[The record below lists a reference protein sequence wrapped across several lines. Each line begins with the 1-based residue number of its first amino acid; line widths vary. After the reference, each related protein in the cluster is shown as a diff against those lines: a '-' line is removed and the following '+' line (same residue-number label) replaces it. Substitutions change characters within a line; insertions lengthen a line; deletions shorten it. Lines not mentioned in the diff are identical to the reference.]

1 MCNNHTHTTRYQ
13 KMQKMKKWFAVN
25 RPRKAESVES
35 LNKINTPGT
44 PYQMHLHTKTPY
56 ELTSIKIKQHLER
69 KAYQK
74 VVEILR
80 ELSHNYVLKCL
91 ESFPF
96 KALNKAVP
104 EAFPIWETLLTKLHN
119 SEDGYIP
126 EFPYHACDELVLR
139 IAWLLETWEDRP
151 QDGQEL
157 KSSCRRV
164 LKCVY
169 MQYNGVLEQLY
180 KEHDKV
186 EHALYTLGLH
196 LPLGTDLNTALTLQQ
211 AIQHE
216 VAGCLIDFSD
226 AIERLREI
234 SEKEVLTLS
243 EILLEDMKGDARES
257 SGEEG
262 DDFGLT
268 MRKIEF
274 PLAPNPNQVQ
284 LQERLYQNQCVQTC
298 LQPSQRSGTLPE
310 LVEILNER
318 VRGDKEVL
326 AVFGRIRQRNGVI
339 SDSEPIE
346 PWLRRHQHSIE
357 CTIGLIKEI
366 EKELEITIHKSDSPV
381 QLQNRQKE
389 MYASSKLDDDP
400 QIVPLDNIKI
410 RPRSRSHEYE
420 KSPSM
425 TRRHSAAIFEHYGR
439 GEEHDLQHPT
449 DRNHHLFVSQA
460 NHRPRSASPHKI
472 LRVNGGPPARSLS
485 SKSVS
490 SSTDSSLD
498 IPITGQTSS
507 SIHDLNSTKD
517 NSPLPAFTRVQSLMT
532 NHSMQV
538 QVAGKRQKNGRSPS
552 SWSNLSISTG
562 NVSGKKAKK
571 SLYRSR
577 SGTIVT
583 SERQVSEKGGWC
595 E

>member
-1 MCNNHTHTTRYQ
+1 MPLE
-13 KMQKMKKWFAVN
+13 KMKKWFASN

-35 LNKINTPGT
+35 LNKISTPGM
-44 PYQMHLHTKTPY
+44 PYPHHLHTKTQY
-56 ELTSIKIKQHLER
+56 ELTSIKIKQYLER
-69 KAYQK
+69 KAYQR
-74 VVEILR
+74 VVETLR
-80 ELSHNYVLKCL
+80 ELPHNYVLKCL

-96 KALNKAVP
+96 KALNEAVP

-139 IAWLLETWEDRP
+139 IAWLLETWDDRP

-169 MQYNGVLEQLY
+169 MQYNGVLEHLY

-196 LPLGTDLNTALTLQQ
+196 LPLGTDLSTALTLQQ

-216 VAGCLIDFSD
+216 VAGCLIDFND
-226 AIERLREI
+226 ANESLREI

-284 LQERLYQNQCVQTC
+284 LQERLYQNQCIQTC
-298 LQPSQRSGTLPE
+298 LQPSHRSGTLRE

-339 SDSEPIE
+339 GDSEPIE

-389 MYASSKLDDDP
+389 LYVSSCLDDDP
-400 QIVPLDNIKI
+400 QIVPI

-420 KSPSM
+420 KSSSIP
-425 TRRHSAAIFEHYGR
+425 RRHSAAILEHYGY
-439 GEEHDLQHPT
+439 GDEQHST
-449 DRNHHLFVSQA
+449 DRNHLVISQT

-472 LRVNGGPPARSLS
+472 LRVNGVPPSRSVS

-498 IPITGQTSS
+498 IAMSVQTSS

-517 NSPLPAFTRVQSLMT
+517 KSPLPAFTRVQSLMT
-532 NHSMQV
+532 NNSVQV
-538 QVAGKRQKNGRSPS
+538 VAGKRQKNGRSPG
-552 SWSNLSISTG
+552 SWSNLSISSG

-577 SGTIVT
+577 SGNIVS
-583 SERQVSEKGGWC
+583 SEIQVSKDGGMNNIFISFFHLC
-595 E
+595 

>member
-1 MCNNHTHTTRYQ
+1 MMIYSHNSKHTDIQ
-13 KMQKMKKWFAVN
+13 KMEKMKKWFASA
-25 RPRKAESVES
+25 RPRKAESVEG
-35 LNKINTPGT
+35 LNRINTTGT
-44 PYQMHLHTKTPY
+44 PCEPHLRIKTQY
-56 ELTSIKIKQHLER
+56 ELTSIKIKQLIER

-80 ELSHNYVLKCL
+80 ELSHDFVLKCL

-96 KALNKAVP
+96 KALNIAVP

-119 SEDGYIP
+119 SELGYIP
-126 EFPYHACDELVLR
+126 EIPYNACDELVLR

-151 QDGQEL
+151 HDGQEL

-169 MQYNGVLEQLY
+169 MQYNGVLEKLY
-180 KEHDKV
+180 KEHDTV

-196 LPLGTDLNTALTLQQ
+196 LPLGTDPNTALTLQQ

-216 VAGCLIDFSD
+216 VKGCLVDFND
-226 AIERLREI
+226 AIERLKDI

-243 EILLEDMKGDARES
+243 EILLEDMKGDT

-262 DDFGLT
+262 EDYGLA
-268 MRKIEF
+268 MRKLEF

-310 LVEILNER
+310 LMEFLNER
-318 VRGDKEVL
+318 IRGDKEVL
-326 AVFGRIRQRNGVI
+326 AVFGRIRQRNGGI

-366 EKELEITIHKSDSPV
+366 EKELEITIRKSDSPV
-381 QLQNRQKE
+381 QLLSRPKE
-389 MYASSKLDDDP
+389 SYSSSRLDDDP
-400 QIVPLDNIKI
+400 QIVPMDNL
-410 RPRSRSHEYE
+410 RPRSHSHEYE
-420 KSPSM
+420 KSPSI
-425 TRRHSAAIFEHYGR
+425 TRRHSAAILEQYST
-439 GEEHDLQHPT
+439 EEQECQQPIDK
-449 DRNHHLFVSQA
+449 NHLLVSQT

-472 LRVNGGPPARSLS
+472 LRVNGGPPTRSLS

-490 SSTDSSLD
+490 SSNDSSLD
-498 IPITGQTSS
+498 ITVHTSY
-507 SIHDLNSTKD
+507 SIHDLDSTKE
-517 NSPLPAFTRVQSLMT
+517 NTPLPAFTRVQSLKT
-532 NHSMQV
+532 NHSVQV
-538 QVAGKRQKNGRSPS
+538 VAGKRKNGKSPG
-552 SWSNLSISTG
+552 SWTNISISAG
-562 NVSGKKAKK
+562 NVSGKKALK

-577 SGTIVT
+577 SGTNVT
-583 SERQVSEKGGWC
+583 SEKLVS
-595 E
+595 